1 MRETDPNQL
10 CFTAPLSTV
19 NRTMICIIIIVLIT
33 ILNPGRAKAGVVIE
47 QRITISAPGEP
58 GSVRNRMLMLQ
69 GDKEKI
75 QINDQASVVIDAT
88 KRTATMLDH
97 VNKTFREWPSG
108 SVIGTTLDPNRLLY
122 MAFKSADQTRKCLGY
137 KCRDYT
143 GVTYDGPTFAAT
155 TACFSTDAAG
165 SDDFSHF
172 IQSIVGSYGRAISV
186 PAGVPLIIESTRR
199 GNPAFSPPDISAEE
213 AVRFKNIIA
222 KIPPQVTRVEVMK
235 ITSEEL
241 SPDVFKTPAGYARSG
256 PEPK

>member
-1 MRETDPNQL
+1 
-10 CFTAPLSTV
+10 
-19 NRTMICIIIIVLIT
+19 MICVIIIVLVT
-33 ILNPGRAKAGVVIE
+33 VLNPGRATAGIVIE

-58 GSVRNRMLMLQ
+58 GSVRNLTLMLQ
-69 GDKEKI
+69 GDKGKF
-75 QINDQASVVIDAT
+75 QIGDQASVVIDAT
-88 KRTATMLDH
+88 NRTATMLDY
-97 VNKTFREWPSG
+97 VNKTFRELPSG

-122 MAFKSADQTRKCLGY
+122 LAFKSADQTRKQLGY

-172 IQSIVGSYGRAISV
+172 IQLIIGRYGRAISV

-199 GNPAFSPPDISAEE
+199 GNLAFSPPGISAKE
-213 AVRFKNIIA
+213 AVRFKNTIA
-222 KIPPQVTRVEVMK
+222 KIPPQVTRVEVTK
-235 ITSEEL
+235 ITSEKL

-256 PEPK
+256 PEPN